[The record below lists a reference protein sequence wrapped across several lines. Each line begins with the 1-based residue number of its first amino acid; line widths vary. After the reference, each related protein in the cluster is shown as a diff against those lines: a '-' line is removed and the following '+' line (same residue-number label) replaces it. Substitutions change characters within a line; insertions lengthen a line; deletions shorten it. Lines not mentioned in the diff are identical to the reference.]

1 LRFAMARYE
10 VDLIGEAI
18 TATEKEIAGAA
29 WGNEEPVLDE
39 TGDKSLETMGEGL
52 EGQHEPD
59 EDDDDAE
66 GDETEADAESEEGE
80 GEAEGETEPAAAQ
93 ADAGKEKPEAAEVVP
108 DSRDRVP
115 AKRLR
120 EQTERT
126 RAVEAERDALRA
138 QLAERETKHTADI
151 ATLNGRFDQLAAALR
166 QPAAKP
172 PGEADAKPAAP
183 DFFEDPAGFLAAQT
197 KPLTDTVSQ
206 LRGELA
212 AQRVETSMA
221 IAHGKH
227 GDAFAKAYEAVT
239 RLNPQNPDD
248 QITVRRIY
256 GSPNP
261 GEALVAWHKRNEALR
276 VVGDDPAAYAEKL
289 RTETRESLMKDP
301 EFRKALLADLQA
313 EASRGA
319 DGRPNTIT
327 RLPRSLNGAAGG
339 NRREAADAFVNDGSD
354 QAIADS
360 AWR

>member
-1 LRFAMARYE
+1 MAVRE

-18 TATEKEIAGAA
+18 AATEKEIAGEA

-39 TGDKSLETMGEGL
+39 TGDRSVEMMGEGL

-59 EDDDDAE
+59 DDDGAAEDDE
-66 GDETEADAESEEGE
+66 SEDEAESEDGE
-80 GEAEGETEPAAAQ
+80 GEDGAARTDGKSEQAEAK
-93 ADAGKEKPEAAEVVP
+93 ADAGKGKPEAGEVVP
-108 DSRDRVP
+108 DARDRVP
-115 AKRLR
+115 ARRLR

-138 QLAERETKHTADI
+138 EMAQAQTKHTADI
-151 ATLNGRFDQLAAALR
+151 AALTGRFDQLTASLR
-166 QPAAKP
+166 APKPAEGEAKP
-172 PGEADAKPAAP
+172 EEKVP

-197 KPLTDTVSQ
+197 KPLNDTVSQ

-221 IAHGKH
+221 IAHNKH
-227 GDAFAKAYEAVT
+227 GDVFAKAFEAVGK
-239 RLNPQNPDD
+239 LNPGNPDD

-256 GSPNP
+256 ASPNP
-261 GEALVAWHKRNEALR
+261 GEALVAWHRRNTALAE
-276 VVGDDPAAYAEKL
+276 VGDDPAKYREKIAA
-289 RTETRESLMKDP
+289 ETRDALMKDP
-301 EFRKALLADLQA
+301 EFRKALLADLRA
-313 EASRGA
+313 EASNGS

-339 NRREAADAFVNDGSD
+339 NRREGGDQDQFDGSD
-354 QAIADS
+354 QAIAES